1 MEQNERMLL
10 SSAESFRTSL
20 EAVRT
25 GRAGLNQHRK
35 NLLKKVPKSGD
46 WSRFPRES
54 ISLKDIAYLSAAE
67 HHEFALLRGK
77 GEDILFH
84 GVALHCYLDEELI
97 DLLKAHKLELVAHTH
112 PDWGMITPSQN
123 DRSFLKGIGQK
134 KSTIISSITG
144 QELIFGSSLFED
156 I

>member
-1 MEQNERMLL
+1 MEQDESMLL
-10 SSAESFRTSL
+10 RSAESFRISL

-25 GRAGLNQHRK
+25 GRAGLNKHRK

-46 WSRFPRES
+46 WSRFPRKS
-54 ISLKDIAYLSAAE
+54 ISFKDIAYLSAAE
-67 HHEFALLRGK
+67 RHEFALLRGK
-77 GEDILFH
+77 EEDILFH